1 MELGELVRQ
10 IRKLQRRG
18 EAERDLV
25 FQGTLQFNAWKHGA
39 VGRTLKVQQM
49 HTLNHSKLAG
59 TPLGTYTSP
68 DCVISIGGIVYPS
81 RWMP

>member
-1 MELGELVRQ
+1 
-10 IRKLQRRG
+10 
-18 EAERDLV
+18 
-25 FQGTLQFNAWKHGA
+25 
-39 VGRTLKVQQM
+39 LKVQQM